1 MRQEPEFFGD
11 QEMDLLFIAKKL
23 RHALALE
30 EALTQAGIDYAVE
43 VDEYQGGVIF
53 RTTRQGAFVYV
64 LPQAIEKA
72 REVTRAAGFT
82 PFSVSS

>member
-1 MRQEPEFFGD
+1 MRQEPDFFGE
-11 QEMDLLFIAKKL
+11 QELDLLFIAKKL

-43 VDEYQGGVIF
+43 IDEYQGGVIF
-53 RTTRQGAFVYV
+53 RTTRQGAFLYV
-64 LPQAIEKA
+64 LPAVLEKA

-82 PFSVSS
+82 PYQLE